1 MVGAKDHGCLFPSSD
16 FFLRPKYSEI
26 YYFAVGYLKKL
37 LFHTSTLLGESALCL
52 LGDDST
58 LGEVFPQLSLG

>member
-1 MVGAKDHGCLFPSSD
+1 MVVFSPSSV
-16 FFLRPKYSEI
+16 FFFASKI

-52 LGDDST
+52 H
-58 LGEVFPQLSLG
+58 QLSFAFGEGVFDD